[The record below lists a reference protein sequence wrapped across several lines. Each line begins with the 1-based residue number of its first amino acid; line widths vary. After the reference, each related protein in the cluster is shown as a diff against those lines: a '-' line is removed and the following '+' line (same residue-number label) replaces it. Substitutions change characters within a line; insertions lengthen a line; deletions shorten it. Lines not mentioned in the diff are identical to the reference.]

1 METLLKFIRAKRVSL
16 IQQIFD
22 SGNSKILH
30 PGRLVQINQSTPG
43 VILKFNGKKYS
54 ILYNINK
61 NEWNPLRRD
70 VINGR
75 MCLAEQLLPKI
86 EEFSISAISM
96 IFKNTVKGF
105 ISDVISFYRKFYF
118 NFMTII

>member
-1 METLLKFIRAKRVSL
+1 M
-16 IQQIFD
+16 
-22 SGNSKILH
+22 
-30 PGRLVQINQSTPG
+30 
-43 VILKFNGKKYS
+43 ILKFNGKKYS

-61 NEWNPLRRD
+61 TEWNPLRRD

-96 IFKNTVKGF
+96 IFKNTVKGLIF
-105 ISDVISFYRKFYF
+105 RSTFSSWVFTH
-118 NFMTII
+118 N